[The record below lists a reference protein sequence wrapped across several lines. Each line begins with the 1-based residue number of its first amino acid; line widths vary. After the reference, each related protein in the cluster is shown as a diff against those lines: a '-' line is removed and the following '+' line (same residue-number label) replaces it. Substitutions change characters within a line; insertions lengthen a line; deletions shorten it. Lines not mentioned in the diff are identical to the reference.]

1 MYGAR
6 RRVCL
11 ASGPASAVL
20 CPLVSDAPRS
30 ERAALSREYS
40 QFLVELSIALH
51 KFSMY
56 PGGHPALEP
65 ATEAVIARAEPLLLD
80 RTQIAFGIARRQL
93 IIEGIATSETQPVLR
108 RLAEALHRHHL
119 GAVTVMRGVDPFE
132 LGEALRALAREPEIE
147 GPLGLQR
154 TVAQLTWPRLRLH
167 PLTFDGLTLASEAP
181 ITGTAGAGGGLRGA
195 ELWIG
200 LARAAMSGGQ
210 GEAVAPGS
218 GDGAGGGGAG
228 DPGPDEATAG
238 TPTVIDPD
246 AVDLGSD
253 AARLEP
259 SAIARAIDARAGAA
273 AYDQVI
279 VGYLLQISR
288 ELKAGGGADMAA
300 LRRRTAR
307 LIGALSPETLRRL
320 VEMGGDLA
328 QRRAFVLD
336 AAQGMAVDA
345 VIDIVRAAADASGQT
360 ISHGLVRM
368 LSKLAAHAEF
378 GASGTRPLADAALRE
393 QVGELLAGWQLADP
407 NPTGYTAV
415 LQHVAV
421 SPVRGPVSPVVTLGD
436 EPLDPLR
443 LVHMSL
449 EVGEP
454 GPMIDRAI
462 DALLRAGRA
471 GALLDAV
478 DGAPDPDGPVAARI
492 RARLIGEHG
501 LRVMLDGTTAD
512 FEALD
517 RLESRLSED
526 SYAALLDLLVTSE
539 HRLVRRRLLER
550 LAVAPV
556 DLGPLIAARLAD
568 PRWFVQRNML
578 VLLERLGRLPAGVSL
593 TPFLTHDD
601 VRVRHEAIR
610 VQLRLPGEREAA
622 VRAALADG
630 HPRLVHRGLVELQHE
645 CPAALVHEVAAVAL
659 DAQAGD
665 EIRELAI
672 RALGRAVDVQ
682 AVEPLL
688 GLVAGGRTLLG
699 RQKLAAP
706 TPAMRAALAAL
717 AGAWRSDPRADALVR
732 LAAASTD
739 PDVRRAAAAEM
750 P

>member
-1 MYGAR
+1 M
-6 RRVCL
+6 
-11 ASGPASAVL
+11 
-20 CPLVSDAPRS
+20 VSDTARG

-56 PGGHPALEP
+56 PDGHPALGP
-65 ATEAVIARAEPLLLD
+65 ATEAVVARAAPLLLD
-80 RTQIAFGIARRQL
+80 RAQIAFGVARRQL
-93 IIEGIATSETQPVLR
+93 IIEGIATNEAQPVLR
-108 RLAEALHRHHL
+108 RLAEGLHRHHF
-119 GAVTVMRGVDPFE
+119 GAVTVLRGLDPGE
-132 LGEALRALAREPEIE
+132 LGAALHALAREPEVD
-147 GPLGLQR
+147 GPLGLQQ
-154 TVAQLTWPRLRLH
+154 TVAQLTWPHLRLH
-167 PLTFDGLTLASEAP
+167 PLTFDGLTLASDAP
-181 ITGTAGAGGGLRGA
+181 ITGTAGSGGGLRGA

-200 LARAAMSGGQ
+200 LARAAMSDGQ
-210 GEAVAPGS
+210 MPKAEGVAAP
-218 GDGAGGGGAG
+218 DAERDAGGAI
-228 DPGPDEATAG
+228 A
-238 TPTVIDPD
+238 TPTAVD
-246 AVDLGSD
+246 ADADDLGSD

-259 SAIARAIDARAGAA
+259 TVIARAIDARAGPA

-288 ELKAGGGADMAA
+288 ELRAGGADMAA

-307 LIGALSPETLRRL
+307 LISALSPETLRRL

-345 VIDIVRAAADASGQT
+345 VVDIVRAAADASGQT

-378 GASGTRPLADAALRE
+378 GASRTRPLADAALRE

-421 SPVRGPVSPVVTLGD
+421 APAVHLGGALATIED
-436 EPLDPLR
+436 APLDPLR
-443 LVHMSL
+443 IVQMSL

-454 GPMIDRAI
+454 GPMVDRAL
-462 DALLRAGRA
+462 DTLVHDGRA
-471 GALLDAV
+471 SVLLDAV
-478 DGAPDPDGPVAARI
+478 DDAPEPAGPVAARI
-492 RARLIGEHG
+492 RSRLIDRDG
-501 LRVMLDGTTAD
+501 LGALLDGPTAD
-512 FEALD
+512 FAALD
-517 RLESRLSED
+517 RLEPQFTEA
-526 SYAALLDLLVTSE
+526 SYAAMLDLLVTSE
-539 HRLVRRRLLER
+539 HRIVRRRLLER

-556 DLGPLIAARLAD
+556 ELGPLIAARLAD

-593 TPFLTHDD
+593 APFLTHAD

-630 HPRLVHRGLVELQHE
+630 HPRLVHRGLVEVQHH
-645 CPAALVHEVAAVAL
+645 CPATLVHDVAGVAL
-659 DAQAGD
+659 DLHASE
-665 EIRELAI
+665 EIRDLAI
-672 RALGRAVDVQ
+672 RALGHCPDRQ

-688 GLVAGGRTLLG
+688 SLVARGRTLLG
-699 RQKLAAP
+699 RPRLAAR
-706 TPAMRAALAAL
+706 TPLMLAAVSAL

-732 LAAASTD
+732 LAESSND
-739 PDVRRAAAAEM
+739 PDVRRAAAAER
-750 P
+750 